1 MKPHNG
7 ITVRHLHPPDDGIHP
22 CNMCGQYYT
31 HVAERVEGDPPHTYL
46 TFFAPYWCP
55 NCDAHAAGCRNR
67 RHPPGQ
73 CQIPPP

>member
-7 ITVRHLHPPDDGIHP
+7 ITVRHLHPSEWGLP
-22 CNMCGQYYT
+22 MCGCPCGQSYT
-31 HVAERVEGDPPHTYL
+31 HIAERADDPPESTI
-46 TFFAPYWCP
+46 TWAAAYWCP